1 MCYDPAM
8 KKVRIVSPSGN
19 AADTKVFIGEKDVT
33 KEMRLERVLIEG
45 PHEENRVWLLVAGA
59 ELDIVGEVDDGQPP
73 VDRLFSLERNIGV
86 VAADI
91 EARLTGIER
100 QLDSIIRKGDLL

>member
-1 MCYDPAM
+1 M

-19 AADTKVFIGEKDVT
+19 AADTQVFIGEKDVT

-59 ELDIVGEVDDGQPP
+59 ELDVAGEIDERDPP
-73 VDRLFSLERNIGV
+73 AHRLLSLERT
-86 VAADI
+86 I
-91 EARLTGIER
+91 EKGFDHIIARLLESE
-100 QLDSIIRKGDLL
+100 DSIRP